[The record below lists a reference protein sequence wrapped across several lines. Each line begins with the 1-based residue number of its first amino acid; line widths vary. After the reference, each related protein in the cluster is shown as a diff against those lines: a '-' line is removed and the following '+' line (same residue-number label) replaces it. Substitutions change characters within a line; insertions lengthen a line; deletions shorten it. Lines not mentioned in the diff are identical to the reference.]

1 MCMCLLRSDL
11 LKKGNP
17 ASEVNKKLAPAQD
30 GITQARSEY
39 AAAVE
44 SLFAPY

>member
-1 MCMCLLRSDL
+1 M
-11 LKKGNP
+11 LKKGFP
-17 ASEVNKKLAPAQD
+17 ANEVNKKTAPAQD
-30 GITQARSEY
+30 SIAQARSEY